1 MGADDG
7 VNPGAYSV
15 IAVLEYRRPKRRY
28 WDPSK
33 SVYVHELV
41 QRWQFDAGVGSTV
54 VYFRMGNRWWCAVD
68 SAVYLES
75 SILRSCLVRKSRLL
89 GRRAKVILCGDLCM
103 GFPLC
108 ERMLSRAEGPAFVVR
123 TLQLNRG
130 PYQENPREGFH

>member
-1 MGADDG
+1 MLDFDDDSSDAASPRGLDTGSRSALSVGADDG

-54 VYFRMGNRWWCAVD
+54 VYFRMGQRWWCAVD

-75 SILRSCLVRKSRLL
+75 STLHSRLSAPP
-89 GRRAKVILCGDLCM
+89 R
-103 GFPLC
+103 PLSDC
-108 ERMLSRAEGPAFVVR
+108 
-123 TLQLNRG
+123 
-130 PYQENPREGFH
+130 